1 MNDNKKKHIAI
12 VICVFFS
19 GVSAIIVG
27 LLICF
32 GVLSTPEAEHNG
44 SNALEYWEDG
54 PIAYESLSPPSN
66 FSSTGIV
73 PLQSSMYDV
82 IIIGAGMAGL
92 SAALK
97 LCESEKRVLML
108 EANVRFYIVFPYDR
122 K

>member
-1 MNDNKKKHIAI
+1 MNGNKKKHIAI
-12 VICVFFS
+12 VTCVFFS

-32 GVLSTPEAEHNG
+32 GVLSTPEAEDNG

-54 PIAYESLSPPSN
+54 PIAYGNLSPPSN
-66 FSSTGIV
+66 FSSTDIF

-82 IIIGAGMAGL
+82 IIVGAGMAGL

-97 LCESEKRVLML
+97 LCESEKRVLVL
-108 EANVRFYIVFPYDR
+108 EANVRF
-122 K
+122 

>member
-32 GVLSTPEAEHNG
+32 GVLSTPEAERNG

-54 PIAYESLSPPSN
+54 PIAYGGLAPPSN
-66 FSSTGIV
+66 FSSTEIF
-73 PLQSSMYDV
+73 PLQSSVYDV
-82 IIIGAGMAGL
+82 IIVGAGMAGL